1 MTTAQHIP
9 VSALQPQSEC
19 IIRSLGHDEKT
30 AQRLAQMGILPGTH
44 LRIIRVAPLGG
55 TIEVTSG
62 QGQSFALRQQDV
74 AAMVCDPISMPLIS
88 ELVIAGET
96 YRVRVLLGGKTFF
109 KRMEQKGLRE
119 GTLVQIQQTGVKP
132 IPVYIVDMDK
142 QIELGKGEAE
152 KIIVE
157 VISHE
162 SFS

>member
-1 MTTAQHIP
+1 MP

-19 IIRSLGHDEKT
+19 VIRSLGHDDKT

-74 AAMVCDPISMPLIS
+74 AAMTCDPVSMPLAS
-88 ELVIAGET
+88 ELVIVEQT
-96 YRVRVLLGGKTFF
+96 YRIRVLLGGKTFL
-109 KRMEQKGLRE
+109 KRMEQKGLRTGE
-119 GTLVQIQQTGVKP
+119 LVQIQKTGVKP
-132 IPVYIVDMDK
+132 IPVRIVDMDK
-142 QIELGKGEAE
+142 QIELGEGEAK

-162 SFS
+162 SVS